1 MIELMMNMRKL
12 ILVPVIHSSLEMG
25 RLRKEIEAKAISVYG
40 EKMRKYFKKIVVSY
54 WKLIDGFFKRIS
66 VDRVY
71 QDALIASGEL
81 GMKIIEDNAAKGIMN
96 YQIVLKLIKKGA
108 ELMKT
113 ENKELVLK
121 EYRYWQL
128 YAELLELQKKFGKD
142 FKLAPKHEEIKKKI
156 QEFKRFNKDN
166 LIKNRDEY
174 IASRINETLK
184 DGEVGVL
191 FIGVEHN
198 VIPKLASN
206 IKVIQLKDRDKVHEL
221 FKNFIQKKGE
231 NELIQ
236 LKDYLISPMRN

>member
-1 MIELMMNMRKL
+1 MRKL
-12 ILVPVIHSSLEMG
+12 ILVPVIHSSLELG
-25 RLRKEIEAKAISVYG
+25 RLRKGIEAKAISIYG
-40 EKMRKYFKKIVVSY
+40 KKMRRYFRKIVSSY
-54 WKLIDGFFKRIS
+54 WDLINGFFKHIS

-81 GMKIIEDNAAKGIMN
+81 GMKIVEDNAAKDIMN
-96 YQIVLKLIKKGA
+96 YRIILKLVKRGA

-113 ENKELVLK
+113 EDKELVLK

-128 YAELLELQKKFGKD
+128 YAELLELKKKFGKD
-142 FKLAPKHEEIKKKI
+142 FKLAADQEEIKKKI
-156 QEFKRFNKDN
+156 QEFKGFDKDS

-198 VIPKLASN
+198 VIPKLASD
-206 IKVIQLKDRDKVHEL
+206 IEVIQLKDRDKVHDL
-221 FKNFIQKKGE
+221 FENFIQKKGK

-236 LKDYLISPMRN
+236 LKNYLTSPIGN